1 MNGRTLAFG
10 VVGFVVF
17 IGSWHL
23 MTLGNGV
30 GEIAGPWLTLVGLG
44 EVASKGVL
52 WENIVASLFRVAWGF
67 CLAVFVG
74 IPLGIVFGWYGKIK
88 LTFNPVTQSLRP
100 ISPIA
105 WIPISVL
112 AFGGYGLISSDLA
125 AIFLVFLASFFP
137 IVTATTSAVA
147 SVDQKFIRSASNF
160 GVEGLQFFRR
170 VLVPAAMPQILTGL
184 RLALGISW
192 VVLVAAEMV
201 GVERGLGYQVNDSRN
216 ALRYDYVQAAMVVI
230 AIIGLLLDS
239 AMSRIESAALA
250 RRGMS
255 RR

>member
-1 MNGRTLAFG
+1 MRLRSIAFAVLG
-10 VVGFVVF
+10 FALFVGA
-17 IGSWHL
+17 WHL
-23 MTLGNGV
+23 LTLGHGV
-30 GEIAGPWLTLVGLG
+30 AEVAGPWLTMVGIG
-44 EVASKGVL
+44 EVMAAGHL
-52 WENIVASLFRVAWGF
+52 WKNIVASVFRVSWGF
-67 CLAVFVG
+67 CLAAAVG
-74 IPLGIVFGWYGKIK
+74 IPLGIVLGWSPRCKM
-88 LTFNPVTQSLRP
+88 TFNPVIQALRP

-105 WIPISVL
+105 WIPIAVL
-112 AFGGYGLISSDLA
+112 MFGGHGLLSADFS

-147 SVDQKFIRSASNF
+147 SVDQKFIRSARNF
-160 GVEGLQFFRR
+160 GVEGLPFFRR

-192 VVLVAAEMV
+192 VVVVAAEMV
-201 GVERGLGYQVNDSRN
+201 GVERGLGFQVNDSRN
-216 ALRYDYVQAAMVVI
+216 AIRFDHVEAAMVVI

-239 AMSRIESAALA
+239 GMSRIESAALA